1 MLECRKCS
9 SNHNSSIAQ
18 LTCPWDLKDTAFWR
32 LASLL
37 VPHHVTEGSEASC
50 IVQMRINTEELH
62 AEQDKRR

>member
-1 MLECRKCS
+1 MQE
-9 SNHNSSIAQ
+9 AQ
-18 LTCPWDLKDTAFWR
+18 LQPQQQHCSAWDLKDTAFWR